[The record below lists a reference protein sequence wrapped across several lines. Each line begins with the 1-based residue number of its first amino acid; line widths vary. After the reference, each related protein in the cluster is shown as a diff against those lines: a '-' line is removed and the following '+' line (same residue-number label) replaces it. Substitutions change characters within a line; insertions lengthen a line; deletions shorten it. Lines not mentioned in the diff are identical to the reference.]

1 MALSSFFFF
10 VIFSS
15 QAFISMVMAQGR
27 APHGLVYETPIA
39 FSPSAV
45 EFFHPKTW
53 DPTVMMKPCH
63 ESSSGCSHLPMVAAQ
78 MAVEDQSKVSSSRS
92 ENGGGGSWVG
102 AGSIVGI
109 VFGVSFVVLLVFG
122 VYYVV
127 RRTRR
132 VSLSKADDSVCSA

>member
-1 MALSSFFFF
+1 
-10 VIFSS
+10 
-15 QAFISMVMAQGR
+15 MVMAQGR

-78 MAVEDQSKVSSSRS
+78 MAVEDQSKVSSSR
-92 ENGGGGSWVG
+92 VG